1 MESRDYEAVVAF
13 REKFRVL
20 LEGLTASIPSALN
33 PLEDLDD
40 NQKIS
45 VELLALCVQ
54 LGSILQCPALR
65 VDEQSTGAFQRALN
79 AIIPGVGEHASSL
92 TVRCLPQVTE
102 YGEALEEC
110 AAQGIDEAESPRARM
125 AAIAMAQ
132 CYGTLVVEFLRKV
145 EARLQKMEPP
155 HPQPWPVGF
164 HL

>member
-1 MESRDYEAVVAF
+1 MNPLDYESVVAF

-33 PLEDLDD
+33 PLEDLDE

-65 VDEQSTGAFQRALN
+65 VKKETAAAFQRALDSV
-79 AIIPGVGEHASSL
+79 IPGVGEHASSI
-92 TVRCLPQVTE
+92 TVRCLSEVAE
-102 YGEALEEC
+102 YGAALDEC
-110 AAQGIDEAESPRARM
+110 ARQGIEEAESPRARL
-125 AAIAMAQ
+125 AATAMAQ
-132 CYGTLVVEFLRKV
+132 CYGSIVVDFLRKV
-145 EARLQKMEPP
+145 QERLQQMEPP